1 MRRALHTIAAA
12 GCLVAAA
19 TSPAHAAVTIDCAGR
34 GAPFSVDSPLVDL
47 LLNPAAR
54 ALVDQATNG
63 RVSKLPA
70 RFMGTE
76 APTFA
81 AIMSLRSASAFTGLS
96 ADAVTALEPQLRA
109 LPVTEADKTARCAR
123 FDNDRPRFTLTRGRP
138 HVLLFQKVN
147 GFFHADALPA
157 ARAAFTAMAER
168 KGWDLAVTDRGG
180 AINPATLRQFD
191 VVIWNNNS
199 GDVLT
204 VSQRAALKR
213 YIEQGGS
220 FIGLHGA
227 GGDPVYFWDWYA
239 DSLLGARFKAH
250 PMSPQFQE
258 ARVVVEART
267 HPIAKAL
274 PAEWRMTDEWYS
286 FRNNP
291 RAAGATVVLT
301 LDEASYKPLDQ
312 MSGDLR
318 MGDHPI
324 AWSKCIGRGKTFYSA
339 IGHRTES
346 YSQPQNVALLEA
358 AIDWSIDDR
367 QACAAAN
374 PR

>member
-267 HPIAKAL
+267 HPTAKAL

-324 AWSKCIGRGKTFYSA
+324 AWSKCIGRGETFYSA